1 VVGIKMLDL
10 KEAEEVFRELSD
22 IVREVGLDWLITD
35 VRRQISL
42 GKQGT
47 RDIQVEATLRSPH
60 AEYLPKRKGRKA
72 EFIVTQPLTERERLH
87 LLIEALEAA
96 SVGLSLGIVNC
107 YETIG
112 GGIQDLQSLGF
123 AADTEGSEVVH
134 VTHDI
139 LMRKESVVKLQILL
153 RELKEA
159 V

>member
-1 VVGIKMLDL
+1 MLEL
-10 KEAEEVFRELSD
+10 REAEEVYSQLSD
-22 IVREVGLDWLITD
+22 IVREVGLDWLIAD
-35 VRRQISL
+35 VKHQISL

-47 RDIQVEATLRSPH
+47 KEIQVEATLRSPH

-72 EFIVTQPLTERERLH
+72 AFIVTQPLTERERLH

-123 AADTEGSEVVH
+123 AADTERSEVMH
-134 VTHDI
+134 VTPEI
-139 LMRKESVVKLQILL
+139 LMRKESVLQFQILL